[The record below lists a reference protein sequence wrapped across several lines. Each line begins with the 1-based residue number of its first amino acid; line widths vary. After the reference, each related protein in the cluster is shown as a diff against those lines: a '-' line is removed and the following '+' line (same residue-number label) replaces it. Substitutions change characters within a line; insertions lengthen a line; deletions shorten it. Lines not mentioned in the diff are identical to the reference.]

1 MVSTLEQTT
10 ALEEKPL
17 IEASLDGNQD
27 AWAELVA
34 RYGRLVMSVTRHCGL
49 RENDAHDV
57 FQNVFMFLFN
67 QLPKLRDRSS
77 LAKWLITTT
86 QRTALRHR
94 QRCRNAIPLD
104 GASNAQ
110 DETPAPPAV
119 VLRWEQQHQVRQALR
134 RLGGRGEQLL
144 SALYLGQPRLTYD
157 EISRRLGIPRGS
169 IGPTRIRCLAKLLA
183 ILRDSHEREGVCRR
197 DGSTGR
203 PFVAPG

>member
-1 MVSTLEQTT
+1 MVSTLEQIR
-10 ALEEKPL
+10 ALEERPL

-27 AWAELVA
+27 AWAELVT

-57 FQNVFMFLFN
+57 FQKVFMFLFD

-86 QRTALRHR
+86 GRTAWRHR
-94 QRCRNAIPLD
+94 LQSGNAIPLD

-110 DETPAPPAV
+110 DESPAPPAV
-119 VLRWEQQHQVRQALR
+119 VLRWEQQHQIRQALR
-134 RLGGRGEQLL
+134 RLGGRCEQLL
-144 SALYLGQPRLTYD
+144 SALYLEQPRPTYE

-169 IGPTRIRCLAKLLA
+169 IGPTRTRCLAKLLA
-183 ILRDSHEREGVCRR
+183 VLRDE
-197 DGSTGR
+197 T
-203 PFVAPG
+203 